1 MLSVLDVKVKFYGAL
16 RHEIGVDEIEVDG
29 KVETLREAIS
39 FIVEKLG
46 EKSGK
51 ALLSEEGDLRTG
63 LLVLING
70 TPASLMGGLDAKLRR
85 GDEVV
90 LDRIEMIE
98 VEGGGL

>member
-1 MLSVLDVKVKFYGAL
+1 MRIKFYGAL
-16 RHEIGVDEIEVDG
+16 KHEIGIDEVEIEG
-29 KVETLREAIS
+29 QVETLREAVNR
-39 FIVEKLG
+39 IVEKLG
-46 EKSGK
+46 DRASK
-51 ALLSEEGDLRTG
+51 ALLSEKGDLRTG

>member
-1 MLSVLDVKVKFYGAL
+1 MAVRIRFYGAL
-16 RHEIGVDEIEVDG
+16 KHEIGIDEVEIEG
-29 KVETLREAIS
+29 QVETLREAVNR
-39 FIVEKLG
+39 IVEKLG
-46 EKSGK
+46 DRASK
-51 ALLSEEGDLRTG
+51 ALLSEKGDLRTG

>member
-1 MLSVLDVKVKFYGAL
+1 MAVRIKFYGAL
-16 RHEIGVDEIEVDG
+16 KHEIGIDEVEIEG
-29 KVETLREAIS
+29 QVETLREAVNR
-39 FIVEKLG
+39 IVEKLG
-46 EKSGK
+46 DRASK
-51 ALLSEEGDLRTG
+51 ALLSEKGDLRTG